1 MSKKIFITLFIIIC
15 IGIIYLSVNS
25 VLSNKK
31 VDAAWYSTGGT
42 WTNRKSIVVDHSKV
56 SGTTTLTNFPM
67 LVSVIDPDL
76 KHTSHG
82 GKVGKTDGTDILFT
96 SSDGSTKLDHEIEK
110 YASTT
115 GELIA
120 WVKIPSLSPTTT
132 TSTYI
137 YFGNS
142 GASDQQNVSG
152 VWDASYLGVYH
163 LKDGTT
169 LSGIDSKGNSN
180 GTITG
185 AVATAGQIDGAAAF
199 NGSDYIQTNQTIT
212 SAVTLSAWINTNDIY
227 SRKMIYD
234 KDASSEG
241 QWWFETTRT
250 NVGNVVFAIGSNIA
264 GYAIS
269 ETTTNTI
276 TANAWYYVTATWD
289 KSSESGIL
297 RIYVNGTEA
306 SYYSQNSKTTDAPT
320 SVSEPA
326 YIGRNVRYGVYG
338 DWDGELDEVRISN
351 TKRSADWIKT
361 EYNNQYSPSTFYS
374 YEGLNVEQKN
384 VSNSKL
390 MNKVKVRGGVKF
402 R

>member
-1 MSKKIFITLFIIIC
+1 MKDKIKTVSKPILTLLFLIITISLIYISIDSIFP
-15 IGIIYLSVNS
+15 NS
-25 VLSNKK
+25 KTE
-31 VDAAWYSTGGT
+31 AAWYASGGT
-42 WTNRKSIVVDHSKV
+42 WTNRKGIVVDPQKV

-152 VWDASYLGVYH
+152 VWDSDYKLVAH
-163 LKDGTT
+163 LPNGST
-169 LSGIDSKGNSN
+169 LSAADSTTNNATPTISGASATTGQVDGGASFNSN
-180 GTITG
+180 GISYPDSTALNPTSAITTSIWFKKTRNANNEMFIHKGNATTNANSAYELMTSYQDKVRFEISTAAWHTAENPTTITDTNWHY
-185 AVATAGQIDGAAAF
+185 AVGTYDGSFVSLYIDGVSVAATAA
-199 NGSDYIQTNQTIT
+199 SV
-212 SAVTLSAWINTNDIY
+212 SINND
-227 SRKMIYD
+227 
-234 KDASSEG
+234 
-241 QWWFETTRT
+241 T
-250 NVGNVVFAIGSNIA
+250 NVLTLGRLVNAEYYLVGS
-264 GYAIS
+264 
-269 ETTTNTI
+269 
-276 TANAWYYVTATWD
+276 
-289 KSSESGIL
+289 
-297 RIYVNGTEA
+297 
-306 SYYSQNSKTTDAPT
+306 
-320 SVSEPA
+320 
-326 YIGRNVRYGVYG
+326 
-338 DWDGELDEVRISN
+338 LDEVRISSVA
-351 TKRSADWIKT
+351 RSADWVAT